1 MPNLHLFASV
11 GNNADSVASMAET
24 CPQKPGSTIL
34 YARPLDT
41 WQLCRRETGAP
52 QPPPHTAA
60 GEKSESENAL
70 AADFNSRTRDGDGR
84 TDADGRVRGGGV
96 SVSLRQKR
104 EVCRSLLKQ
113 SQPPTARSSAVS
125 PESDTLKC
133 SQYIITL

>member
-1 MPNLHLFASV
+1 MRHA
-11 GNNADSVASMAET
+11 A
-24 CPQKPGSTIL
+24 
-34 YARPLDT
+34 
-41 WQLCRRETGAP
+41 
-52 QPPPHTAA
+52 AA

-84 TDADGRVRGGGV
+84 DGRVRGGGV

-113 SQPPTARSSAVS
+113 SQPPPTARSSAVS

-133 SQYIITL
+133 THYD

>member
-1 MPNLHLFASV
+1 
-11 GNNADSVASMAET
+11 MAET
-24 CPQKPGSTIL
+24 GPRKSGSTIL

-52 QPPPHTAA
+52 QPPRTAA

-84 TDADGRVRGGGV
+84 TDGRVRGGGV

-133 SQYIITL
+133 SQYI